1 MVKVL
6 LFSTLKDKT
15 GKSSA
20 KFEGPIMVHEIILD
34 LGLKDETVVTAINH
48 ELCDR
53 DSLAKPGD
61 VVALMPLF
69 SGG

>member
-1 MVKVL
+1 MVEVL
-6 LFSTLKDKT
+6 IFSDLKDIT

-20 KFEGPIMVHEIILD
+20 KFEGPIMIHEIIVELT
-34 LGLKDETVVTAINH
+34 LGNETVITALNH
-48 ELCDR
+48 EICDR
-53 DSLAKPGD
+53 DTVAQTGD